1 MLALGD
7 EVEAR
12 VFLRGAR
19 QEEGGLEGLL
29 WEISVRVKARGGR
42 GDEPRAHGSATGA
55 LSGGPT

>member
-12 VFLRGAR
+12 VFQRSAR

-29 WEISVRVKARGGR
+29 WEISVRVRARGSR
-42 GDEPRAHGSATGA
+42 GTRREHAAARPVS
-55 LSGGPT
+55 